1 MGAIQDNIN
10 SIIGT
15 AGDIAADVKDIKDT
29 AKAKKAKEDTGIDA
43 KMAAKARKE
52 MQQKIDTIYANKEL
66 SQKARIREVG
76 IAMDEY
82 DIRLGGK
89 E

>member
-1 MGAIQDNIN
+1 MGAIQNSIN
-10 SIIGT
+10 SMLGT
-15 AGDIAADVKDIKDT
+15 AAVGAAGIKHIAEESKPESKQ
-29 AKAKKAKEDTGIDA
+29 DTGIDA

-52 MQQKIDTIYANKEL
+52 MQQKINTIYANKDL
-66 SQKARIREVG
+66 SQKARTRRVG

-82 DIRLGGK
+82 QKRLGGK